1 MTIYEISELQ
11 LICKKWKLAVKTV
24 IGVYKSLQY
33 KTSYQPWSGIE
44 RRLLKTHWKTFQG
57 HSRLMTQ
64 AIRGLVGV
72 IDVSILARHYK
83 DAPRIIT
90 CENMMC
96 TSLCSKKFT
105 PFDLFELLCAFPSNK
120 ILESQEME
128 SWIGT
133 CLNKLDAKWIYLLI
147 PWILQSGYNKSTQRI
162 IANNI
167 IPIVQKNLKLSYKFY
182 FECNLLTSSDHKYKS
197 YYRSILNRFI
207 GMLDKKVYEMLDK
220 SERLLLELRHPNKL
234 KSGNRYDFSNIRL
247 PFDPDIIIEDIQL
260 VNIKQLSTYTKPW
273 IVPIKTNKGDMS
285 ILIKH
290 DDVRKDRFVM
300 DIIQI
305 LQQIEKDLFFKTYHV
320 LPVTMDYG
328 IIEMIPDS
336 KTLYDINK
344 TTNLSNYIIRE
355 NINKSMS
362 VIRKVFIKS
371 CASNCVLG
379 YMLGIGD
386 RNLGNILVSKNGI
399 MTHIDFSYILGTDPK
414 WEELTEMRITPGM
427 VNLLGGK
434 DSVEFNH
441 LKKSCSSMYGNL
453 KPYTFFWY
461 TLFQYLATC
470 QPEIYPHSE
479 NIQDIQL
486 HIEKRLM
493 PEATKEEIE
502 MNIIDIVD
510 KNSGSHVAGWFDSI
524 HNVTTSVQD
533 MIFNLNI

>member
-1 MTIYEISELQ
+1 
-11 LICKKWKLAVKTV
+11 
-24 IGVYKSLQY
+24 
-33 KTSYQPWSGIE
+33 
-44 RRLLKTHWKTFQG
+44 
-57 HSRLMTQ
+57 
-64 AIRGLVGV
+64 
-72 IDVSILARHYK
+72 
-83 DAPRIIT
+83 
-90 CENMMC
+90 MMC
-96 TSLCSKKFT
+96 TSLCSKTFT

-128 SWIGT
+128 SWVGT
-133 CLNKLDAKWIYLLI
+133 RLNKLDAKWIYLLI

-247 PFDPDIIIEDIQL
+247 PFDPDIILHDIQL
-260 VNIKQLSTYTKPW
+260 VNIKQLPTYTKPW

-355 NINKSMS
+355 NIHKSMS
-362 VIRKVFIKS
+362 DIRKVFIKS

-379 YMLGIGD
+379 YLF
-386 RNLGNILVSKNGI
+386 LV
-399 MTHIDFSYILGTDPK
+399 
-414 WEELTEMRITPGM
+414 
-427 VNLLGGK
+427 
-434 DSVEFNH
+434 
-441 LKKSCSSMYGNL
+441 
-453 KPYTFFWY
+453 
-461 TLFQYLATC
+461 
-470 QPEIYPHSE
+470 
-479 NIQDIQL
+479 
-486 HIEKRLM
+486 
-493 PEATKEEIE
+493 
-502 MNIIDIVD
+502 
-510 KNSGSHVAGWFDSI
+510 
-524 HNVTTSVQD
+524 
-533 MIFNLNI
+533 